1 MKRINVLLSLCP
13 VGLKLALLQK
23 SIFAEIYIS
32 RTIYIYDIYA
42 ATQPGQYSI
51 THLHFSFC
59 IMVCEQQEFQ
69 CLIVVIASVMSQD
82 HVEPNGNHVHSSGEI
97 IAESGQR

>member
-23 SIFAEIYIS
+23 STFAEIYIS
-32 RTIYIYDIYA
+32 RTIYIYDIYV

-51 THLHFSFC
+51 TLLFLHYG
-59 IMVCEQQEFQ
+59 
-69 CLIVVIASVMSQD
+69 L
-82 HVEPNGNHVHSSGEI
+82 
-97 IAESGQR
+97 